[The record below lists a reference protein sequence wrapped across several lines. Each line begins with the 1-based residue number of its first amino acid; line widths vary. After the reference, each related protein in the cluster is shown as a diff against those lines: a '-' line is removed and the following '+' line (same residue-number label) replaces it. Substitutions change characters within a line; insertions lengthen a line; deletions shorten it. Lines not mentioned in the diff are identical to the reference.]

1 MIFRQEL
8 PNEDDRELFKDPQ
21 FHIGGACPGSIQDLF
36 YNSPVVH
43 PDYWKPKP
51 EKQLQMLV
59 KEALPKL
66 GYHGRSKYKYAFHEP
81 WKPLDRMSLLE
92 QAEKEDSEQP
102 DEQLESDKTDKQ
114 LT

>member
-8 PNEDDRELFKDPQ
+8 PNEDRELFKDPQ
-21 FHIGGACPGSIQDLF
+21 FHIGGTCPGSVQDLF
-36 YNSPVVH
+36 YNSPIVH

-51 EKQLQMLV
+51 EKRLQEFV

-66 GYHGRSKYKYAFHEP
+66 GYHGKSKYKYAFHEP

-92 QAEKEDSEQP
+92 QAEKEEVGRA
-102 DEQLESDKTDKQ
+102 DEPLEVAKPDKQ